1 MVQGQISDTKGITQ
15 YFNNSVSI
23 SGKNENDQ
31 GNAFLV
37 SSKACSQ
44 ATSNKKIS
52 VNVSRS
58 LKYSV
63 SYLVLKRDKLVSK
76 PHILND
82 TWARPHSKQFVS
94 LSNRPFARWRHFT
107 TPFAVHYQK
116 IRNHLRKTATN
127 SAKLHWLAR
136 KSEHLRINQIQ

>member
-15 YFNNSVSI
+15 YFKNSVSI

-44 ATSNKKIS
+44 ATSNKIS

-58 LKYSV
+58 LKYAV
-63 SYLVLKRDKLVSK
+63 SYLVLKHDKLVSK

-82 TWARPHSKQFVS
+82 T
-94 LSNRPFARWRHFT
+94 
-107 TPFAVHYQK
+107 
-116 IRNHLRKTATN
+116 
-127 SAKLHWLAR
+127 
-136 KSEHLRINQIQ
+136 

>member
-31 GNAFLV
+31 GGNAFLV

-44 ATSNKKIS
+44 ATSNKIS

-63 SYLVLKRDKLVSK
+63 SYLVLKHDKLVSK
-76 PHILND
+76 LDILND
-82 TWARPHSKQFVS
+82 T
-94 LSNRPFARWRHFT
+94 
-107 TPFAVHYQK
+107 
-116 IRNHLRKTATN
+116 
-127 SAKLHWLAR
+127 
-136 KSEHLRINQIQ
+136 